1 MGSMGA
7 SPSTFRIANH
17 TLVCCEDGPLE
28 VEATLFAA
36 TLGGVRP
43 TTSAREARARL
54 AWLGL
59 TPAFARQAL
68 EALDREALG
77 SYSRARCVGTVLP
90 TLTPSEVF
98 AGRAYDFRS
107 QTYEGVWFDVRALAT
122 DLHVPNA
129 GFVLQGLYLASML
142 DELAPATPI
151 TLENGG
157 SGEAA
162 RAAFLRPHSVVGALS
177 RLGPRAQRTPRGE
190 DLARV
195 ELGRLLRDQSAMAV
209 AAARSR
215 HLTIEQALAEID
227 KPERGRLAD
236 TELWTI
242 ERQLADND
250 ARGALERI
258 QSYVGSHGGET
269 RATRYLRAHL
279 ALVEG
284 SESPQRVAEAL
295 LDEGRSGP
303 PFYELDLLK
312 ARAWMAAGAWTYARH
327 FARGLLENPN
337 VSDEVAL
344 AAHEIVETVNSRGVA
359 SGDAPTAIQAPDEPP
374 PSTERV
380 PPPSIAI
387 PSSHSTHDDAVARAS
402 VLGTPIY
409 VVAGAPSEPAPS
421 FREPAI
427 SPGEPA
433 PSSLEVFVE
442 FAEPVS
448 EVPRVVGPEAPGV
461 IFASLV
467 PPESRIPIDRGLE
480 TDRPPPIHAMVRP
493 IKPALRRF
501 AYAPEEVESLS
512 LPPGLSE
519 EQLAEGVAARNTDE
533 VRIVSTRFARALAR
547 EYRER
552 YSVQLRT
559 DPQAIEGMQRHLMNR
574 WGATGLNGPEAIWD
588 VRRHGALLSEILA
601 RTLDA
606 EWVDVAPTE
615 VGYWAMFVPPRTR
628 TWPFGRVHRF
638 LTLGHREKDLVSY
651 FLDLAARAHG
661 G

>member
-17 TLVCCEDGPLE
+17 ALVRCEDGPLE

-54 AWLGL
+54 SWLGL

-68 EALDREALG
+68 EAVDREALA
-77 SYSRARCVGTVLP
+77 SYARADCVRAVLAR
-90 TLTPSEVF
+90 LSPSEVF
-98 AGRAYDFRS
+98 AGRVYDCGSQAYD
-107 QTYEGVWFDVRALAT
+107 GVWFDLHSLAV
-122 DLHVPNA
+122 DLHVGSA

-142 DELAPATPI
+142 DELSPSTPI
-151 TLENGG
+151 TLEIGG

-177 RLGPRAQRTPRGE
+177 RLAPRSQRTTRGE

-195 ELGRLLRDQSAMAV
+195 ELARLLRDQSAISIAS
-209 AAARSR
+209 ARSR
-215 HLTIEQALAEID
+215 QLAIEQALAEID
-227 KPERGRLAD
+227 KPAQGRLAE

-242 ERQLADND
+242 ERQLADYD

-258 QSYVGSHGGET
+258 QGYVRLHGGET

-284 SESPQRVAEAL
+284 SEPPQRVAEAL

-327 FARGLLENPN
+327 FARGLLDNPN

-344 AAHEIVETVNSRGVA
+344 AAHEIVETANSRGVA
-359 SGDAPTAIQAPDEPP
+359 SGDGASSVLSVDEPP

-380 PPPSIAI
+380 PPPSSAAPSAHADPRDAI
-387 PSSHSTHDDAVARAS
+387 ARAS

-409 VVAGAPSEPAPS
+409 VLAGALSEPV
-421 FREPAI
+421 
-427 SPGEPA
+427 
-433 PSSLEVFVE
+433 PSSLDVVVE

-448 EVPRVVGPEAPGV
+448 ETASALVGPETPGV
-461 IFASLV
+461 IFATLEPSE
-467 PPESRIPIDRGLE
+467 PRIPIDRGHE
-480 TDRPPPIHAMVRP
+480 TDRPPPIRAMVRP
-493 IKPALRRF
+493 VRPAPSRF
-501 AYAPEEVESLS
+501 AYAPEDVESLP
-512 LPPGLSE
+512 LPAGLSE
-519 EQLAEGVAARNTDE
+519 EQLAEGVAARNSDE
-533 VRIVSTRFARALAR
+533 VRIVSTRFSRALAR

-559 DPQAIEGMQRHLMNR
+559 DPQAIEWMQRHLINR
-574 WGATGLNGPEAIWD
+574 WGASGLNGPEAIWD

-601 RTLDA
+601 RNLDA

-651 FLDLAARAHG
+651 FLDLHARAHNG
-661 G
+661 